1 MKKIVFIAAFMVIC
15 IFSLVACGKDKEK
28 PIKTYTYNQE
38 EILEISIEKTMLY
51 SDKIVIEFSDD
62 SISKAEEVVCYD
74 NDFNVVEYI
83 DYTIGEDKIT
93 IHTESA
99 SQISGL
105 YIRVNFD
112 KEIKVRYLDSDNYA
126 MIVYTWADDIGMMPN
141 GDLDTYYTEKEKQ
154 ERVEREAELEAAEA
168 EAFSLIEG
176 IWENDEKTLRLEI
189 MYVDENR
196 VIKVYEEEGVNSGL
210 PAEIPIDGIDVNEES
225 EPVEVIVYDNVSWG
239 AAYWFYLSDDNTTL
253 QYYGL
258 DIVLQK
264 IQ

>member
-1 MKKIVFIAAFMVIC
+1 MKKTILVTALMVIC
-15 IFSLVACGKDKEK
+15 MCLMTACGKEK
-28 PIKTYTYNQE
+28 PLKTYTYNHE
-38 EILEISIEKTMLY
+38 EILEISIEKTMIY
-51 SDKIVIEFSDD
+51 SDKLVIEFSED
-62 SISKAEEVVCYD
+62 SLYGAEEVVCYD
-74 NDFNVVEYI
+74 DDFNMMDDI
-83 DYTIGEDKIT
+83 DYSVAKDKIT

-112 KEIKVRYLDSDNYA
+112 KEINVRYLDSDNYA

-154 ERVEREAELEAAEA
+154 ERAEREAELEAAEA

-176 IWENDEKTLRLEI
+176 VWENDEKTLRLEI

-196 VIKVYEEEGVNSGL
+196 VIKVYEEEDTSSGL
-210 PAEIPIDGIDVNEES
+210 PAEIPIDGISVNEES

-239 AAYWFYLSDDNTTL
+239 AAYSFYLSDNNTKL
-253 QYYGL
+253 QYYNS
-258 DIVLQK
+258 DIVLEK

>member
-1 MKKIVFIAAFMVIC
+1 MKKVFLTIVLMMIC
-15 IFSLVACGKDKEK
+15 IFSLTACGKEK
-28 PIKTYTYNQE
+28 PLKTYTYNHE

-51 SDKIVIEFSDD
+51 SDNLVIEFSED
-62 SISKAEEVVCYD
+62 SLYGAEEVVCYD
-74 NDFNVVEYI
+74 DDFNMMDDI
-83 DYTIGEDKIT
+83 DYSVAKDKIT
-93 IHTESA
+93 IHTERA

-112 KEIKVRYLDSDNYA
+112 KEINVRYLDSDNYA
-126 MIVYTWADDIGMMPN
+126 MIVYTWADDIGMMPQ

-154 ERVEREAELEAAEA
+154 EQAEREAELEAAEA

-189 MYVDENR
+189 MCVDENR

-210 PAEIPIDGIDVNEES
+210 PAEIPIDGIDVNKES

-239 AAYWFYLSDDNTTL
+239 AAYWFYLSDDNTKL
-253 QYYGL
+253 QYY
-258 DIVLQK
+258 DSEIVLNK
-264 IQ
+264 IE

>member
-1 MKKIVFIAAFMVIC
+1 MKKTTLLTALLVIC
-15 IFSLVACGKDKEK
+15 MCLMTACGKEK
-28 PIKTYTYNQE
+28 PLKTYTYNHE
-38 EILEISIEKTMLY
+38 EILEISIEKTMIY
-51 SDKIVIEFSDD
+51 SDKLVIEFSED
-62 SISKAEEVVCYD
+62 SLYGAEEVVCYD
-74 NDFNVVEYI
+74 DDFNIMDDI
-83 DYTIGEDKIT
+83 DCSVAKDKIT
-93 IHTESA
+93 IHTECA

-112 KEIKVRYLDSDNYA
+112 KEINVRYLDSDNYA
-126 MIVYTWADDIGMMPN
+126 MIVYIWADDIGMMPN
-141 GDLDTYYTEKEKQ
+141 GDLDTYYTEKEKR
-154 ERVEREAELEAAEA
+154 ERAEREAELEAAEA

-239 AAYWFYLSDDNTTL
+239 AAYCFYLYNDNIEL
-253 QYYGL
+253 KYYDS
-258 DIVLQK
+258 DIVLKK